1 MHVSDFSGLFCD
13 FQVTI
18 ESKVRRPPEASAQD
32 RLRKMV
38 KCEERKR
45 DERDKRDGRDQAE
58 QKVQKEKKTD
68 EELRALR
75 LFRDLLVLKT
85 FVGYRGVLHG
95 LLFGE
100 PTIPMGNSVQDVF
113 QIVFD
118 RDLPDGDDNLTS
130 LLLSYTHMKDQ
141 ARSTSQQ
148 GFESTLDPCFR
159 ERLSAEERLALFTAY
174 QHLNRFPAKEI
185 YPHSNNAAKKN
196 KAKSKAKKKACG
208 PAQASEETRQPGGTG
223 PSGPEQ
229 ASEET
234 RQPGGAGP

>member
-1 MHVSDFSGLFCD
+1 MAHFSDVSGLFCD

-18 ESKVRRPPEASAQD
+18 KGKVRRAPKASTYD
-32 RLRKMV
+32 RLRKLCEDR
-38 KCEERKR
+38 CEERR
-45 DERDKRDGRDQAE
+45 VPAVGGRDQAE

-174 QHLNRFPAKEI
+174 QHLNRFPPKVI
-185 YPHSNNAAKKN
+185 YPHSNTAANKN
-196 KAKSKAKKKACG
+196 KAKSKAKKIACG